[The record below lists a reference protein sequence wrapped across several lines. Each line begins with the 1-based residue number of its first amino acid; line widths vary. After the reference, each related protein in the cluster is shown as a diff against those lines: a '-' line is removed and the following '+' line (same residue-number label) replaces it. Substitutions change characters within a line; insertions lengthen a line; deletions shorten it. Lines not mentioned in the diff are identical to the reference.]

1 MSAKVAA
8 FVPDVMPLLS
18 KGRHDNPEQGACL
31 MEYTSVLAG
40 ERWSDHPACTHR
52 VLAAIARAVNDLVDD
67 SFRQRLAAEAAVL
80 SDANADDPRVGPALL
95 LICAQ
100 RAVTADPH
108 NERRLRH
115 VVGRATRWLA
125 TGEST
130 VQRGRP
136 PLFRSWLQ
144 PVFEMNAAC
153 MDIPHV
159 LDLLGRTASPDE
171 LQKLLRECICFV
183 RSVEPVAGR
192 TTQSGRAPTA
202 V

>member
-1 MSAKVAA
+1 MSAKVASL
-8 FVPDVMPLLS
+8 VPDVLPLLS

-67 SFRQRLAAEAAVL
+67 SFRQRLAPEAAAL
-80 SDANADDPRVGPALL
+80 SAANSDDPRVGPALL
-95 LICAQ
+95 LICTR
-100 RAVTADPH
+100 RAINADPR

-115 VVGRATRWLA
+115 VIGRATRWLA
-125 TGEST
+125 AGESA
-130 VQRGRP
+130 VRRGRP

-159 LDLLGRTASPDE
+159 LDLLGRTTPPED
-171 LQKLLRECICFV
+171 LQTLLRECICFV
-183 RSVEPVAGR
+183 RSVEPVAAG
-192 TTQSGRAPTA
+192 SAYPGRAPTA